1 MEGQIRLKYNM
12 KYIIDESQS
21 NYRHERTAK
30 IEPEYMYLPVANIGP
45 ECLHRLHM
53 AHLKSLRL
61 DQNF

>member
-21 NYRHERTAK
+21 NYRHERIAK

-53 AHLKSLRL
+53 AHL
-61 DQNF
+61 